1 MTLEQILMEAKE
13 VKNMALMA
21 EIEIHDTGGQVW
33 FSQWREANGYYSRR
47 RLYDDMICDGATEAE
62 VDEVWDALE
71 EEFVADCEA
80 AGLNWVM
87 DE

>member
-1 MTLEQILMEAKE
+1 
-13 VKNMALMA
+13 MALMA
-21 EIEIHDTGGQVW
+21 EIEIHETAFGGQVW
-33 FSQWREANGYYSRR
+33 FSQWRQANGYYSRR

-80 AGLNWVM
+80 AGLDWVM